1 MFLCTEW
8 SAQVLLGGWNEE
20 REVSTGLQDME
31 VTGVLSSGNESSTG
45 VDCRELQ
52 YPQRGLARIP

>member
-31 VTGVLSSGNESSTG
+31 VTGVLSSGNETP
-45 VDCRELQ
+45 REWTVENCN
-52 YPQRGLARIP
+52 IPKEV